1 MAPSDYPGCFC
12 HTEIIAPAS
21 PSATPLILRPIPAA
35 SGVVRAPKLNRKRGS
50 PYNGGRPQDSDRSD
64 SESDRQPSP
73 QPAVLRSTDTS
84 VSLRA
89 PRIITTGLSPDNGE
103 PVSCIAAVEQLGL
116 AGTSGDKHESGS
128 GSGVTGSKEPNISL
142 IPTKLGERPDMIA
155 RPPGQASRPG
165 RKGYTLETK
174 LAWEKSV
181 YKYIK
186 KWVNTEVD
194 KHLRVLPFSEQACE
208 VKAICQKAMR
218 CKDME
223 FLKIY
228 EDCWPIEELIRA
240 RLQVRRAS
248 YRNKAGTE
256 AALRLLPS

>member
-1 MAPSDYPGCFC
+1 MSSDYPDCFC

-35 SGVVRAPKLNRKRGS
+35 SGVARVPKFNRKRGS
-50 PYNGGRPQDSDRSD
+50 PYAVGRSKSDCSD
-64 SESDRQPSP
+64 SESDRQSSP
-73 QPAVLRSTDTS
+73 QPAILRSTDTS
-84 VSLRA
+84 VSPRA
-89 PRIITTGLSPDNGE
+89 PRAIATGLALHDGVI
-103 PVSCIAAVEQLGL
+103 VSRIAAVDQPGP

-128 GSGVTGSKEPNISL
+128 GSGETSSQKEPDISI
-142 IPTKLGERPDMIA
+142 IPTQLGARPDVIA

-174 LAWEKSV
+174 LAWEKPV

-194 KHLRVLPFSEQACE
+194 QHLRVRPFSEQVHE

-240 RLQVRRAS
+240 RLQVRKAS
-248 YRNKAGTE
+248 HRNKAGNE
-256 AALRLLPS
+256 AALRSLPS